1 MIEDGRSPEAVRRVS
16 SPDIVNR
23 LKENRFEITA
33 GVDSDEVSAFVN
45 WVELL
50 EQAKEK
56 Q

>member
-1 MIEDGRSPEAVRRVS
+1 MIEDRRSPKSVRCLSFV
-16 SPDIVNR
+16 DIVNR

-45 WVELL
+45 WIELL
-50 EQAKEK
+50 EQARER